1 LRIAVMGSGGVGGYF
16 GARLAQGDA
25 DVHFLARGAH
35 LAAMRRHGLAVE
47 GGPQAIHVPK
57 VNVTDDPRTIGPV
70 DLVMF
75 CVKLWDT
82 ESAARSLLPVMGP
95 QTGVISFQNG
105 VQKDDLLRPIL
116 GNEAIRAASPMSAPP
131 SAGPA

>member
-1 LRIAVMGSGGVGGYF
+1 MRIAVMGSGGVGGYF